1 MPAVSLNRSPLRAR
15 GVALSVKVF
24 LLGGFWFA
32 PFFFSL
38 CRLWS
43 LLFLVWSQRLLSET
57 RAFLGSLGLSFYRWE
72 GLLPHTVIYAMS
84 IPRDSNE
91 RSHLLFGF

>member
-1 MPAVSLNRSPLRAR
+1 MPAVSLNRLPMRAR
-15 GVALSVKVF
+15 GVCSIGKGLSVVG
-24 LLGGFWFA
+24 LVGS
-32 PFFFSL
+32 FFFSL
-38 CRLWS
+38 PTFEFGSFWS
-43 LLFLVWSQRLLSET
+43 GANVCCPKREHFQGL
-57 RAFLGSLGLSFYRWE
+57 LGLSFYRWE